1 MSDRFFYLT
10 TPIYY
15 VNAEP
20 HLGHA
25 YTTIVADALARWH
38 RLAGDRV
45 WFLTGTD
52 EHGDKIAQ
60 AAAAAGVSPQA
71 YADRI
76 SSVFRDTWRRL
87 GISNDDYIRTTEDR
101 HKKVVQKIL
110 QVLWEAGEIYLGRY
124 GGHYCFGCERFYT
137 EKEIVDGKCPD
148 HLTPLTW
155 IEEENYFFKMS
166 KYQAWLMEEIQR
178 RPDMIRPERY
188 RNEILGFLRDPLQD
202 LSISRPRTRLEW
214 GIPLPFDDKFVTY
227 VWFDA
232 LINYVSA
239 LGGPGDQRYETF
251 WPVVQHLIG
260 KDILKPHAVYWPC
273 MLKAAGLPLFR
284 HLNVHGY
291 WRIGGG
297 KMSKSVGNVVEAL
310 ALADKYGTDAF
321 RYFIL
326 REMVFGLD
334 ADFSEEALVARL
346 NADLANDLGNL
357 ASRASTLIV
366 NFAGGVVPAA
376 GAAAPEERAVAAAFE
391 TALKDTRAAMEDYA
405 FHRALAALWEFI
417 AVVNRYVDVSAPWEL
432 RKDPA
437 KQPRLNAVLYT
448 LAESLRCLGIVL
460 APFLPDASAKIRAA
474 LGQSGASALAD
485 AVWGRLEPGARVAKI
500 TALFPRVEDKK
511 TAPTT
516 PAAAGASDGGARISI
531 EEFQKID
538 LRVAQVLAAEAVPK
552 SRKLLKL
559 RVSLGTEE
567 RTVLAGIAEHYAPGD
582 LVGKKVVVVANLQ
595 PAKLMGIESQGM
607 VLAGEGGQGFGVV
620 MLDRDLPPGS
630 KVK

>member
-1 MSDRFFYLT
+1 VSDRFFYLT

-25 YTTIVADALARWH
+25 YTTIVGDAMARWH

-52 EHGDKIAQ
+52 EHGDNIAQ
-60 AAAAAGVSPQA
+60 TAAKAGVSPQG

-76 SSVFRDTWRRL
+76 SGAFRETWRRL
-87 GISNDDYIRTTEDR
+87 GITNDDYIRTTEDR

-110 QVLWEAGEIYLGRY
+110 QALWEAGEIYLGTY
-124 GGHYCFGCERFYT
+124 GGQYCFGCERFYT

-148 HLTPLTW
+148 HQRPLTY

-166 KYQAWLMEEIQR
+166 KYQAWLVEEIQR
-178 RPDMIRPERY
+178 RPDRIRPERY

-202 LSISRPRTRLEW
+202 LSISRPRKRLEW

-239 LGGPGDQRYETF
+239 LGGPGDTRYETF
-251 WPVVQHLIG
+251 WPVVEHLIG

-310 ALADKYGTDAF
+310 ALTDKYGNDAF
-321 RYFIL
+321 RYFIM

-334 ADFSEEALVARL
+334 ADFSEEALVGRL

-376 GAAAPEERAVAAAFE
+376 GAAAPEEQAVARAFE
-391 TALKDTRAAMEDYA
+391 QALAVAGEAMQEYA
-405 FHRALAALWEFI
+405 FHRALAAIWEFV
-417 AVVNRYVDVSAPWEL
+417 AVVNRYVDASAPWEL
-432 RKDPA
+432 KKDPA

-460 APFLPDASAKIRAA
+460 APFIPDAAAKIRAA
-474 LGQSGASALAD
+474 LGQTGEPALAE
-485 AVWGRLEPGARVAKI
+485 AVWGRLPAGAHVQKI
-500 TALFPRVEDKK
+500 AALFPRVEDKK
-511 TAPTT
+511 PAPATT
-516 PAAAGASDGGARISI
+516 PTPDGGARISI
-531 EEFQKID
+531 DEFQRID

-552 SRKLLKL
+552 SKKLLKL

-567 RTVLAGIAEHYAPGD
+567 RTVLAGIAEHYAPAD

-607 VLAGEGGQGFGVV
+607 VLAGEGGQGLGVV
-620 MLDRDLPPGS
+620 MPDRDLPPGS